1 MSGGPESAGVD
12 SSRGDSSPVESSGAD
27 SGGAEP
33 LPLEGITVVAVEQAV
48 AGPLATRHLADL
60 GARVIKI
67 ERQGEGDFAR
77 SYDDTVLGLASHFV
91 WLNRGKESIELDL
104 ASDHGRQIAL
114 ELADRADVVLS
125 NLAPG
130 AMERLGLGA
139 AALRE
144 RKDDLVVVTISGYGD
159 TGPYRDRKAYDMLVQ
174 AESGLCS
181 ITGTP
186 ETATKTGVPVSDIAT
201 GMYALSAI
209 QSALFRRERT
219 GRGATIEVSMFEATA
234 EWMGHPMYIRMYAD
248 RQVGRMGLSHA
259 SICPYDAFPTTDG
272 QVLIG
277 VQNDRGW
284 AALVRDVLGR
294 PDLVDDERFATN
306 IARVARRAEV
316 DELIGRLT
324 SGFGSEELAA
334 RLDRFGVPA
343 ARLNDV
349 AALVDHPQLE
359 ARDRWRDVDTPAGPI
374 RGLLPPMTFADVELP
389 MGPVPALGQ
398 HTDAILAELGRDS
411 RFQDTTREK
420 DTHHGTARG

>member
-1 MSGGPESAGVD
+1 MTGGG
-12 SSRGDSSPVESSGAD
+12 
-27 SGGAEP
+27 P

-67 ERQGEGDFAR
+67 ERPGEGDFAR
-77 SYDDTVLGLASHFV
+77 SYDDTVHGLASHFV

-104 ASDHGRQIAL
+104 ASDDGRRVAL

-130 AMERLGLGA
+130 AMDRLGLGA
-139 AALRE
+139 AALRS
-144 RKDDLVVVTISGYGD
+144 RKDELVVVTLSGYGEA
-159 TGPYRDRKAYDMLVQ
+159 GPYSGRKAYDMLVQ

-201 GMYALSAI
+201 GMYALSAV

-219 GRGATIEVSMFEATA
+219 GLGATIEVSMFEATA

-259 SICPYDAFPTTDG
+259 SICPYDAFPTRDG

-284 AALVRDVLGR
+284 AALVRDVLDR
-294 PDLVDDERFATN
+294 PDLVDDERYATN

-316 DELIGRLT
+316 DALIGSLT
-324 SGFGSEELAA
+324 REYDSEELAA
-334 RLDRFGVPA
+334 RLDDAGVPA

-349 AALVDHPQLE
+349 AGLVHHPQLE
-359 ARDRWRDVDTPAGPI
+359 ARDRWREVDTPAGSV
-374 RGLLPPMTFADVELP
+374 RGLLPPITYADVELP
-389 MGPVPALGQ
+389 MGPVPSLGR
-398 HTDAILAELGRDS
+398 HTDAILAELAGRA
-411 RFQDTTREK
+411 RGEDTR
-420 DTHHGTARG
+420 HGTS

>member
-1 MSGGPESAGVD
+1 MTGGG
-12 SSRGDSSPVESSGAD
+12 
-27 SGGAEP
+27 P

-67 ERQGEGDFAR
+67 ERPGEGDFAR
-77 SYDDTVLGLASHFV
+77 SYDDTVHGLASHFV
-91 WLNRGKESIELDL
+91 WLNRGKESSELDL
-104 ASDHGRQIAL
+104 ASDDGRRVAL

-125 NLAPG
+125 NLTPG
-130 AMERLGLGA
+130 AMDRLGLGA
-139 AALRE
+139 AALRS
-144 RKDDLVVVTISGYGD
+144 RKDELVVVTLSGYGD
-159 TGPYRDRKAYDMLVQ
+159 AGPYSGRKAYDMLVQ

-201 GMYALSAI
+201 GMYALSAV

-219 GRGATIEVSMFEATA
+219 GLGATIEVSMFEATA

-259 SICPYDAFPTTDG
+259 SICPYDAFPTRDG

-284 AALVRDVLGR
+284 AALVRDVLDR
-294 PDLVDDERFATN
+294 PDLVDDERYATN

-316 DELIGRLT
+316 DALIGSLT
-324 SGFGSEELAA
+324 REYDSEELAA
-334 RLDRFGVPA
+334 RLDDAGVPA

-349 AALVDHPQLE
+349 AGLVHHPQLE
-359 ARDRWRDVDTPAGPI
+359 ARDRWREVDTPAGPV
-374 RGLLPPMTFADVELP
+374 RGLLPPITYADVELP
-389 MGPVPALGQ
+389 MGPVPSLGR
-398 HTDAILAELGRDS
+398 HTDAILAELAGRA
-411 RFQDTTREK
+411 RGEDTR
-420 DTHHGTARG
+420 HGTS

>member
-1 MSGGPESAGVD
+1 MT
-12 SSRGDSSPVESSGAD
+12 GDG
-27 SGGAEP
+27 P

-67 ERQGEGDFAR
+67 ERPGEGDFAR
-77 SYDDTVLGLASHFV
+77 SYDDTVHGLASHFV

-104 ASDHGRQIAL
+104 ASDDGRRVAL

-130 AMERLGLGA
+130 AMDRLGLGA
-139 AALRE
+139 AALRS
-144 RKDDLVVVTISGYGD
+144 RKDELVVVTLSGYGD
-159 TGPYRDRKAYDMLVQ
+159 AGPYSGRKAYDMLVQ
-174 AESGLCS
+174 AEAGLCS

-201 GMYALSAI
+201 GMYALSAV

-219 GRGATIEVSMFEATA
+219 GLGATIEVSMFEATA

-259 SICPYDAFPTTDG
+259 SICPYDAFPTRDG

-284 AALVRDVLGR
+284 AALVRDVLDR
-294 PDLVDDERFATN
+294 PDLVDDERYATN

-316 DELIGRLT
+316 DALIGSLT
-324 SGFGSEELAA
+324 RGYDSEELAG
-334 RLDRFGVPA
+334 RLDDAGVPA

-349 AALVDHPQLE
+349 AGLVHHPQLE
-359 ARDRWRDVDTPAGPI
+359 ARDRWREVDTPAGPV
-374 RGLLPPMTFADVELP
+374 RGLLPPITYADVELP
-389 MGPVPALGQ
+389 MGPVPSLGR
-398 HTDAILAELGRDS
+398 HTDAILAELAGRA
-411 RFQDTTREK
+411 RGEDTR
-420 DTHHGTARG
+420 HGTS

>member
-1 MSGGPESAGVD
+1 MTGGG
-12 SSRGDSSPVESSGAD
+12 
-27 SGGAEP
+27 P

-67 ERQGEGDFAR
+67 ERPGEGDFAR
-77 SYDDTVLGLASHFV
+77 SYDDTVHGLASHFV

-104 ASDHGRQIAL
+104 ASDDGRRVAL

-130 AMERLGLGA
+130 AMDRLGLGA
-139 AALRE
+139 AALRS
-144 RKDDLVVVTISGYGD
+144 RKDELVVVTLSGYGD
-159 TGPYRDRKAYDMLVQ
+159 AGPYSGRKAYDMLVQ

-201 GMYALSAI
+201 GMYALSAV

-219 GRGATIEVSMFEATA
+219 GLGATIEVSMFEATA

-259 SICPYDAFPTTDG
+259 SICPYDAFPTRDG

-284 AALVRDVLGR
+284 AALVRDVLDR
-294 PDLVDDERFATN
+294 PDLVDDERYATN

-316 DELIGRLT
+316 DALIGSLT
-324 SGFGSEELAA
+324 REYDSEELAA
-334 RLDRFGVPA
+334 RLDDAGVPA

-349 AALVDHPQLE
+349 AGLVHHPQLE
-359 ARDRWRDVDTPAGPI
+359 ARDRWREVDTPAGPV
-374 RGLLPPMTFADVELP
+374 RGLLPPITYADVELP
-389 MGPVPALGQ
+389 MGPVPSLGR
-398 HTDAILAELGRDS
+398 HTDAILAELAGRA
-411 RFQDTTREK
+411 RGEDTR
-420 DTHHGTARG
+420 HGTS

>member
-1 MSGGPESAGVD
+1 MTGGG
-12 SSRGDSSPVESSGAD
+12 
-27 SGGAEP
+27 P

-67 ERQGEGDFAR
+67 ERPGEGDFAR
-77 SYDDTVLGLASHFV
+77 SYDDTVHGLASHFV

-104 ASDHGRQIAL
+104 ASDDGRRVAL

-130 AMERLGLGA
+130 AMDRLGLGA
-139 AALRE
+139 AALRS
-144 RKDDLVVVTISGYGD
+144 RKDELVVVTLSGYGD
-159 TGPYRDRKAYDMLVQ
+159 AGPYSGRKAYDMLVQ

-201 GMYALSAI
+201 GMYALSAV

-219 GRGATIEVSMFEATA
+219 GLGATIEVSMFEATA

-259 SICPYDAFPTTDG
+259 SICPYDAFPTRDG

-284 AALVRDVLGR
+284 AALVRDVLDR
-294 PDLVDDERFATN
+294 PDLVDDERYATN

-316 DELIGRLT
+316 DALIGSLT
-324 SGFGSEELAA
+324 REYDSEELAA
-334 RLDRFGVPA
+334 RLDDAGVAA

-349 AALVDHPQLE
+349 AGLVHHPQLE
-359 ARDRWRDVDTPAGPI
+359 ARDRWREVDTPAGPV
-374 RGLLPPMTFADVELP
+374 RGLLPPITYADVELP
-389 MGPVPALGQ
+389 MGPVPSLGR
-398 HTDAILAELGRDS
+398 HTDAILAELAGRA
-411 RFQDTTREK
+411 RGEDTR
-420 DTHHGTARG
+420 HGTS

>member
-1 MSGGPESAGVD
+1 MT
-12 SSRGDSSPVESSGAD
+12 GDG
-27 SGGAEP
+27 P

-67 ERQGEGDFAR
+67 ERPGEGDFAR
-77 SYDDTVLGLASHFV
+77 SYDDTVHGLASHFV
-91 WLNRGKESIELDL
+91 WLNRGKESIALDL
-104 ASDHGRQIAL
+104 ASDDGRRVAL

-130 AMERLGLGA
+130 AMDRLGLGA
-139 AALRE
+139 AALRS
-144 RKDDLVVVTISGYGD
+144 RKDELVVVTLSGYGEA
-159 TGPYRDRKAYDMLVQ
+159 GPYSGRKAYDMLVQ

-201 GMYALSAI
+201 GMYALSAV

-219 GRGATIEVSMFEATA
+219 GLGATIEVSMFEATA

-259 SICPYDAFPTTDG
+259 SICPYDAFPTRDG

-284 AALVRDVLGR
+284 AALVRDVLDR
-294 PDLVDDERFATN
+294 PDLVDDERYATN

-316 DELIGRLT
+316 DALIGSLT
-324 SGFGSEELAA
+324 REYDSEELAA
-334 RLDRFGVPA
+334 RLDDAGVPA

-349 AALVDHPQLE
+349 AGLVHHPQLE
-359 ARDRWRDVDTPAGPI
+359 ARDRWREVDTPAGPV
-374 RGLLPPMTFADVELP
+374 RGLLPPITYADVELP
-389 MGPVPALGQ
+389 MGPVPSLGR
-398 HTDAILAELGRDS
+398 HTDAILAELAGRA
-411 RFQDTTREK
+411 RGEDTR
-420 DTHHGTARG
+420 HGTS

>member
-1 MSGGPESAGVD
+1 MTGGG
-12 SSRGDSSPVESSGAD
+12 
-27 SGGAEP
+27 P

-67 ERQGEGDFAR
+67 ERPGEGDFAR
-77 SYDDTVLGLASHFV
+77 SYDDTVHGLASHFV

-104 ASDHGRQIAL
+104 ASDDGRRVAL

-130 AMERLGLGA
+130 AMDRLGLGA
-139 AALRE
+139 AALRS
-144 RKDDLVVVTISGYGD
+144 RKDELVVVTLSGYGD
-159 TGPYRDRKAYDMLVQ
+159 AGPYSGRKAYDMLVQ

-201 GMYALSAI
+201 GMYALSAV

-219 GRGATIEVSMFEATA
+219 GLGATIEVSMFEATA

-259 SICPYDAFPTTDG
+259 SICPYDAFPTRDG

-284 AALVRDVLGR
+284 AALVRDVLDR
-294 PDLVDDERFATN
+294 PDLVDDERYATN

-316 DELIGRLT
+316 DALIGSLT
-324 SGFGSEELAA
+324 RGYDSEELAA
-334 RLDRFGVPA
+334 RLDDAGVPA

-349 AALVDHPQLE
+349 AGLVHHPQLE
-359 ARDRWRDVDTPAGPI
+359 ARDRWREVDTPAGPV
-374 RGLLPPMTFADVELP
+374 RGLLPPITYADVELP
-389 MGPVPALGQ
+389 MGPVPSLGR
-398 HTDAILAELGRDS
+398 HTDAILAELAGRA
-411 RFQDTTREK
+411 RGE
-420 DTHHGTARG
+420 DTHHGTS